1 MSVRVKLAKAG
12 GSLSVSRCC
21 SLLGVARSTAYYK
34 GPIVLEDTDLC
45 NHIYEVYLEHPC
57 YGYRKITAVLR
68 HEGFVINRKRIQRVM
83 QEMGLRAIYPGP
95 RTSLRNREDSVYPYL
110 LRGLKITRPNH
121 VWAVDITYIR
131 LPTGMVYLFAL
142 IDWASRFIVGW
153 TLANS
158 MTADHGVETLQKA
171 LIYGIPE
178 ICNAD
183 QGSQFT
189 GTEWIQILQELNIQI
204 SHDGVGRC
212 IDNVRIERFWR
223 TIKYEDIHLK
233 QYQTLKEARIGI
245 GDFISHYNY
254 KRPHQA
260 LNYDRPADVYFAKEA
275 PDQLFGLPTG
285 FTNPSPSL
293 AFREA
298 AGRSV

>member
-1 MSVRVKLAKAG
+1 MVYYTVKVRFD
-12 GSLSVSRCC
+12 
-21 SLLGVARSTAYYK
+21 
-34 GPIVLEDTDLC
+34 ETDLC
-45 NHIYEVYLEHPC
+45 NRIYDVYLEFPC

-68 HEGFVINRKRIQRVM
+68 HEGIDVNRKRVQRMM
-83 QEMGLRAIYPGP
+83 QDMGLRAIYPEP
-95 RTSLRNREDSVYPYL
+95 NTSLRNRKDSIYPYL
-110 LRGLKITRPNH
+110 LKGLEITRPNQ

-153 TLANS
+153 TLANA

-171 LIYGIPE
+171 LVFGVPD

-189 GTEWIQILQELNIQI
+189 GAEWITFLIELKIQI

-233 QYQTLKEARIGI
+233 HYQTLKEARQGI
-245 GDFISHYNY
+245 EKFINHYNY
-254 KRPHQA
+254 HRPHQA
-260 LNYDRPADVYFAKEA
+260 LDYKRPADIYFADKEK
-275 PDQLFGLPTG
+275 
-285 FTNPSPSL
+285 SPILLSKGTL
-293 AFREA
+293 LEEK
-298 AGRSV
+298 RSED

>member
-1 MSVRVKLAKAG
+1 M
-12 GSLSVSRCC
+12 
-21 SLLGVARSTAYYK
+21 
-34 GPIVLEDTDLC
+34 
-45 NHIYEVYLEHPC
+45 
-57 YGYRKITAVLR
+57 
-68 HEGFVINRKRIQRVM
+68 
-83 QEMGLRAIYPGP
+83 
-95 RTSLRNREDSVYPYL
+95 
-110 LRGLKITRPNH
+110 
-121 VWAVDITYIR
+121 
-131 LPTGMVYLFAL
+131 
-142 IDWASRFIVGW
+142 
-153 TLANS
+153 
-158 MTADHGVETLQKA
+158 GVETLQKA

-189 GTEWIQILQELNIQI
+189 GTEWVQALTELNIQI

-223 TIKYEDIHLK
+223 TIKYEDVHLK

-245 GDFISHYNY
+245 GDFINHYNY
-254 KRPHQA
+254 QRPHQA
-260 LNYDRPADVYFAKEA
+260 LNYARPADAYFAKEA

-298 AGRSV
+298 AGRTV